1 MTLMEE
7 IESEKEGNKSFLVLV
22 LHLAL
27 IMRLRS
33 SKSHLWLNN
42 TAVFVCRKEA
52 FFSSI
57 LAPSEEFFI
66 CEKLLSSL
74 FPLLPR
80 SSFVQFLHFLLK
92 MKGY

>member
-1 MTLMEE
+1 MEE

-52 FFSSI
+52 FFLQFWLHQKSS
-57 LAPSEEFFI
+57 SSVKSFFP
-66 CEKLLSSL
+66 LSSPSFL
-74 FPLLPR
+74 GVPLS
-80 SSFVQFLHFLLK
+80 SSFTS
-92 MKGY
+92 Y